1 MSKRRDRGEGTIA
14 KRADGRWTAAITLDD
29 GRRKWFYGST
39 RREVADKLAK
49 ALNDRK
55 QGTLL
60 LTSERLTLG
69 QYLATWLTSAAKPSV
84 RPKTFVSYSGLVRNH
99 IAPSAIAKRQLTKL
113 NGLDIQAFLNEKL
126 ESGYSART
134 VQYLHAVLRRALGQA
149 VKWNLVPR
157 NVASLAAPPKVSRTK
172 VQPLT
177 PEQVRCFLDVAKQDR
192 LAAVFTVAVALG
204 LRQGEVLGLR
214 WQDVDLDRRTLTI
227 SFALQRLGGGK
238 GLALVEPKTAES
250 RRTIMLPDYA
260 VAALREHRTRQLQER
275 LLAGDKWKD
284 QGFVFTTR
292 VGTPLDP
299 RRVQSKFKKLLDQAG
314 LPDMR
319 FHDLRHTCASLL
331 LAQGVPARMIMEIL
345 GHSKISTTMDLYS
358 HILPTLQT
366 EAAAKM
372 DAVLSGN

>member
-99 IAPSAIAKRQLTKL
+99 IAPSAIAKRPLTKL
-113 NGLDIQAFLNEKL
+113 TGLDIQTFLNEKL
-126 ESGYSART
+126 ESGCSART

-157 NVASLAAPPKVSRTK
+157 NAASLATPPKVTRTK

-177 PEQVRCFLDVAKQDR
+177 PEQVRAFLNVAKQDR

-214 WQDVDLDRRTLTI
+214 WQDVDLDRRTLTV
-227 SFALQRLGGGK
+227 SFALQRLGGGQ

-275 LLAGDKWKD
+275 LLAGDKWKE

-299 RRVQSKFKKLLDQAG
+299 RRVQSKFKDLLDQAG

-372 DAVLSGN
+372 DAVLRGN